1 MLCYENGAAS
11 AFFFVLHINLEV
23 KGMEE
28 KCCGGCGWFDPSNH
42 ICGNAQTGIF
52 ITGESNTCPHWAD
65 FYDILKDL
73 EEAENAE
80 N

>member
-1 MLCYENGAAS
+1 
-11 AFFFVLHINLEV
+11 
-23 KGMEE
+23 MEE
-28 KCCGGCGWFDPSNH
+28 KRCGGCGWFDPNDH
-42 ICGNAQTGIF
+42 TCGNAQTGIF

-73 EEAENAE
+73 EEAENTE